1 MKTLILAIVAVFT
14 ALCSLNTDSA
24 LKAEFQQKGDISGYA
39 ETVTFDRELPD
50 FYTDENGDFTVL
62 QFTDTHFTTMTSLN
76 DRFLLQK
83 MKSQTEKY
91 DPDLVVVTG
100 DMIDDGNDGKFNKAY
115 VLRTVAEAFEEMDQY
130 WAYVPGNNDGINY
143 GTSEDVVAY
152 LSQYERCLVSDV
164 PEISGGCQYSLDIY
178 DESELIHSM
187 LFIDTMDYD
196 NDDPDHTYGY
206 VHADQVQW
214 CDDEI
219 DSKKAENDNVT
230 VSVFLHENTPDF
242 FRAAK
247 KGEKYKW
254 YYPEVTSQLEKYN
267 IPKNQPLDDVFR
279 NSGCVGLLSMG
290 HKHPAAAECSFY
302 NGIYYHVTPQTVLAS
317 TLITI
322 HTGEDNVREMYDFES
337 VYC

>member
-50 FYTDENGDFTVL
+50 FYADENGDFTVL

-152 LSQYERCLVSDV
+152 LSQYEHCLVSDV